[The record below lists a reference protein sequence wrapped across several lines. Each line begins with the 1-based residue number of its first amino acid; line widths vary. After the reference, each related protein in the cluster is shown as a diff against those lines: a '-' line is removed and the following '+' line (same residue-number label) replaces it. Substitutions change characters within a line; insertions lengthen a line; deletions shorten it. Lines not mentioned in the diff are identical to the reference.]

1 MPSLDAL
8 CLRLTGQTLEVVQH
22 QLMAIR
28 ANVWSWLLVTLK
40 IRKPRLQLADCDSKA
55 RCIVVLSPGGPER
68 LEFWPLDDGLAT
80 VGYNVAEAIAPRDP
94 RSRSLTRV
102 ATPPPGHVVVRI
114 THFSVNYADVTI
126 RWGLYESAIKF
137 VGYPIV
143 PGFDFSGTVEAVGAG
158 VELQEGDAVFGI
170 TFFGAYSSRLLVP
183 GSQCRKTPRALSAA
197 EAAALPSVAGTAL
210 HAMALAQFWPAA
222 PPTRNRAVLVHSAA
236 GGVGSMLVQM
246 AKTLGCSPVVGV
258 VGALHKVEACKACGA
273 DTVVC
278 KAGRQDWWD
287 DVAAASPEGYAAI
300 FDANGVSTLRN
311 SYDALAQTGRL
322 VIFGFHTNLPTVS
335 STLSPWHW
343 LRMAKGMASMP
354 TFEPMDLVLS
364 SKSVHGFNLSFF
376 ADETDLVDAYM
387 AQLLAW
393 VSAGQLRVARVET
406 FDFAALPAAH
416 ALIQGGQSVGKIVCE
431 TAT

>member
-1 MPSLDAL
+1 MTSLDAI
-8 CLRLTGQTLEVVQH
+8 CMRLTGQTLEVVQH

-80 VGYNVAEAIAPRDP
+80 VGYNVSEAIAPRDP

-143 PGFDFSGTVEAVGAG
+143 PGFDFSGVVEAVGDG
-158 VELQEGDAVFGI
+158 VELKEGDAVFGI

-183 GSQCRKTPRALSAA
+183 ASQCRKTPKALSAA

-287 DVAAASPEGYAAI
+287 DVAAASPDGYAAI

-335 STLSPWHW
+335 STLSPFHW

-354 TFEPMDLVLS
+354 AFEPMDLVLS
-364 SKSVHGFNLSFF
+364 SKSIHGFNLSFF

-406 FDFAALPAAH
+406 FAFDMLPAAH

-431 TAT
+431 TGA

>member
-1 MPSLDAL
+1 MPSLDAI

-40 IRKPRLQLADCDSKA
+40 IRKPRLQLADCDSKT

-143 PGFDFSGTVEAVGAG
+143 PGFDFSGVVEAVGDG
-158 VELQEGDAVFGI
+158 VELKEGDAVFGI

-183 GSQCRKTPRALSAA
+183 RSQCRKTPRALSAA

-210 HAMALAQFWPAA
+210 HAMALAQFWPSA

-406 FDFAALPAAH
+406 FAFSSLPAAH

-431 TAT
+431 TGA

>member
-40 IRKPRLQLADCDSKA
+40 IRKPRLQLADCDSKT

-68 LEFWPLDDGLAT
+68 LEFWALDDGLAT
-80 VGYNVAEAIAPRDP
+80 VGYNVSEAIAPRDP

-102 ATPPPGHVVVRI
+102 ATPPPPGLVVVRI

-143 PGFDFSGTVEAVGAG
+143 PGFDFSGVVEAVGDG
-158 VELQEGDAVFGI
+158 VQDLRVGDAVFGI

-183 GSQCRKTPRALSAA
+183 ASQCRKTPKALTA

-210 HAMALAQFWPAA
+210 HAMALAQFWPSA

-246 AKTLGCSPVVGV
+246 AKTLGCGPVVGV
-258 VGALHKVEACKACGA
+258 VGAPHKIEACEACGA
-273 DTVVC
+273 AWSDYGGPNGNCRYAPSPPPPPPHLDCGSLSSGTYGNWITSSSSGSPLQDNMGSFAIAQAACESLCSAQSAPGVCLFKNGWGGECWFSPGGTMQSYLTRYGSSDT
-278 KAGRQDWWD
+278 RH
-287 DVAAASPEGYAAI
+287 YAAVCG
-300 FDANGVSTLRN
+300 AW
-311 SYDALAQTGRL
+311 
-322 VIFGFHTNLPTVS
+322 
-335 STLSPWHW
+335 SP
-343 LRMAKGMASMP
+343 P
-354 TFEPMDLVLS
+354 P
-364 SKSVHGFNLSFF
+364 
-376 ADETDLVDAYM
+376 
-387 AQLLAW
+387 
-393 VSAGQLRVARVET
+393 
-406 FDFAALPAAH
+406 PP
-416 ALIQGGQSVGKIVCE
+416 
-431 TAT
+431 